1 MRIVIIGAGFAGMYA
16 ALSAARLRDIKGV
29 SPEELE
35 IALVA
40 PEPTLVI
47 RPRLYEPKPETLTAP
62 LLDVLKA
69 VDVVYIKGSAET
81 IDTASR
87 TVQVA
92 TANNKRQ
99 SLSYDRLVVATGS
112 RLFRP
117 NIPGLAEHGFSVDN
131 LDDAI
136 ALDKHLHGLANR
148 PASNGRDT
156 IVVAGGGF
164 TGIEAATEI
173 PARLRAILGKDA
185 RPRVII
191 VERNSAIAPD
201 MGEGPRPIIEEALRK
216 LGVET
221 RLGAG
226 VASLDASGI
235 TLSDGE
241 RIETET
247 VIWAAG
253 IRAAPLTTQIPAER
267 DNFGRLLVDRDLRVP
282 LGAWRLCHR
291 RRRQSSQRRCRQL
304 RADVVPACDADG
316 RLCRQQCR
324 RRTIAHGDQAI
335 SPEGLRHLSRPRRS
349 RRTVHARL
357 GPQGRDGWRR
367 RQEDQAG
374 NQHRL
379 DLSAEGRACRR
390 SRLGRSGACDRSLAA
405 SHKKE
410 PRSMQERGQLSPSIN
425 QEDPQMTQ
433 TIQATQQNTQQ
444 KYPEG
449 ETHEP

>member
-69 VDVVYIKGSAET
+69 VDVVYVQGSAET

-148 PASNGRDT
+148 PASSGRDT

-173 PARLRAILGKDA
+173 PTRLRAILGKDA

-282 LGAWRLCHR
+282 SVPGVFATGDAARAASDDVGNYALMSCQHATRMGAF
-291 RRRQSSQRRCRQL
+291 
-304 RADVVPACDADG
+304 
-316 RLCRQQCR
+316 
-324 RRTIAHGDQAI
+324 
-335 SPEGLRHLSRPRRS
+335 
-349 RRTVHARL
+349 
-357 GPQGRDGWRR
+357 
-367 RQEDQAG
+367 AG
-374 NQHRL
+374 NNAAAELLRMAPRPYHQKAYVTCL
-379 DLSAEGRACRR
+379 DLGEAGALFTRGWDRKVEMVGDVAKKTKQEINTVWIYPPKPERAAALASA
-390 SRLGRSGACDRSLAA
+390 
-405 SHKKE
+405 
-410 PRSMQERGQLSPSIN
+410 
-425 QEDPQMTQ
+425 DPEHVT
-433 TIQATQQNTQQ
+433 
-444 KYPEG
+444 EV
-449 ETHEP
+449 

>member
-87 TVQVA
+87 IVQVA

-173 PARLRAILGKDA
+173 PARLRAILGKDVK
-185 RPRVII
+185 PRVII

-282 LGAWRLCHR
+282 SVPGVFATGDAARAASDDVGNYALMSCQHATRMGAF
-291 RRRQSSQRRCRQL
+291 
-304 RADVVPACDADG
+304 
-316 RLCRQQCR
+316 
-324 RRTIAHGDQAI
+324 
-335 SPEGLRHLSRPRRS
+335 
-349 RRTVHARL
+349 
-357 GPQGRDGWRR
+357 
-367 RQEDQAG
+367 AG
-374 NQHRL
+374 NNAAAELLRMATRPYHQKGYVTCL
-379 DLSAEGRACRR
+379 DLGEA
-390 SRLGRSGACDRSLAA
+390 GALFTRGWDRKVEMVGDVAKKT
-405 SHKKE
+405 KKE
-410 PRSMQERGQLSPSIN
+410 INTVWIYPPKPERAAALASA
-425 QEDPQMTQ
+425 DPEHVT
-433 TIQATQQNTQQ
+433 
-444 KYPEG
+444 EV
-449 ETHEP
+449 